1 MRYCIHFS
9 PSTLLAGVITRKG
22 VLAPLSADLYQPII
36 ELLEKEGLG
45 CKEEVLA
52 D

>member
-1 MRYCIHFS
+1 MHACARRRNDA
-9 PSTLLAGVITRKG
+9 AGAITRKG
-22 VLAPLSADLYQPII
+22 VLAPLSADLYEPII

-45 CKEEVLA
+45 CKEEIVA